1 MRQRLITAGIGLCI
15 VVPFFILSHTYAW
28 EIFIALISLLG
39 VFELLRAVK
48 LLPRWEL
55 SLPSLLYAVAVP
67 LFSACDYKTVFD
79 MTVLYLCVMLFLG
92 VVVKRQDSPERICCG
107 AAFSVYVVITFSSL
121 LFLRRMEI
129 GAYLFMLVFVGAWMT
144 DSFAYFVGR
153 FTGRHKLCPKLSPK
167 KTVEGALGG
176 WLGCIVCFLVYG
188 LIIEIFTE
196 KNANYLFLTV
206 TGAVVGVVSQLG
218 DLLMSALKRRVKL
231 KDFSNI
237 LPGHGGILDR
247 FDSVMA
253 VCTFLYLLASRIQ
266 LFY

>member
-1 MRQRLITAGIGLCI
+1 MKQRLITAGIGLCI
-15 VVPFFILSHTYAW
+15 VVPFFVFSNTYAW
-28 EIFIALISLLG
+28 EVFIALCSVLG
-39 VFELLRAVK
+39 VFELMRAVK
-48 LLPRWEL
+48 LLPRFEL
-55 SLPSLLYAVAVP
+55 SIPTLLYAAAVP
-67 LFSACDYKTVFD
+67 LFSACNYKTALD

-92 VVVKRQDSPERICCG
+92 IVVNRKDSPERICCG

-121 LFLRRMEI
+121 LFLRRMEV

-144 DSFAYFVGR
+144 DSFAYFVGK
-153 FTGRHKLCPKLSPK
+153 FTGKRKLCPLLSPK

-176 WLGCIVCFLVYG
+176 WVGCIVCFLLYG
-188 LIIEIFTE
+188 LIIEICTE
-196 KNANYLFLTV
+196 KTANYLFLIL
-206 TGAVVGVVSQLG
+206 TGAVVGIVSQLG
-218 DLLMSALKRRVKL
+218 DLLMSALKRRVNL

-253 VCTFLYLLASRIQ
+253 VSTFLYLLASRIQ

>member
-1 MRQRLITAGIGLCI
+1 MKQRLITAGIGLCI

-28 EIFIALISLLG
+28 EIFIALCSLFG
-39 VFELLRAVK
+39 VFELLRGVR
-48 LLPRWEL
+48 LLTRWEL
-55 SLPSLLYAVAVP
+55 SIPSLAYAASVP
-67 LFSACDYKTVFD
+67 LFSACNYKNVFD

-92 VVVKRQDSPERICCG
+92 VVVKRQDSPERVCCG
-107 AAFSVYVVITFSSL
+107 AAFAVYVVITFSSL
-121 LFLRRMEI
+121 LFLRRMDV

-153 FTGRHKLCPKLSPK
+153 FAGKHKLCPELSPK

-176 WLGCIVCFLVYG
+176 WLGCILCFLVYG
-188 LIIEIFTE
+188 LIVEIFTE
-196 KNANYLFLTV
+196 KTANYLFLAL
-206 TGAVVGVVSQLG
+206 TGAVVGVVSQFG
-218 DLLMSALKRRVKL
+218 DLLMSALKRRIRL
-231 KDFSNI
+231 KDFSNL

-253 VCTFLYLLASRIQ
+253 VSTFLYLLASRIQ